1 MASGK
6 VSVEVAVDAS
16 VLAVQA
22 LTVFVLSVFVASVNG
37 WKDCCFDEAFSS
49 DDCQFGFFADYVF

>member
-1 MASGK
+1 VASGK

-49 DDCQFGFFADYVF
+49 DDC